1 MERQEKE
8 IGKIQHLL
16 SDAESMWKDLP
27 RLADLQ
33 RSTNY
38 TLEAIADL
46 KSNITGDQEKGKCN
60 MQHC

>member
-1 MERQEKE
+1 MERQEKD
-8 IGKIQHLL
+8 ISKIQQLL

-38 TLEAIADL
+38 TLEGIAEL
-46 KSNITGDQEKGKCN
+46 KSNLSGEQEKCE
-60 MQHC
+60 